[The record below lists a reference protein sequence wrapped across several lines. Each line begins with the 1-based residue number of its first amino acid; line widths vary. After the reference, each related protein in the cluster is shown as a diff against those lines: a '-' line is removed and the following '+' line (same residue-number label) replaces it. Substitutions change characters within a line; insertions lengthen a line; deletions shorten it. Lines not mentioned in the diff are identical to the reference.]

1 MHSDSDDNV
10 GRIGADK
17 GEGQAE
23 IRAPPPTV
31 RPYAEDK
38 IDSSEDEVVWKGRL
52 KWRPTNAS
60 TKRRAQASSTRG
72 AGPPVDR
79 PADLQ
84 QQRREASDR
93 RIVAPLYYS
102 PPPYYSFYPPYPQ
115 PIWPY
120 PPMLSSAHSLA
131 YPRFDDSRY
140 TVSTSRVKDHPMQQ
154 TSQNEDA
161 RDITQFGSQSGH
173 DTTGEQTASCLE
185 YSDLDGLIISVTVQ
199 SSHASS
205 YSQVPIPSQMKWPG
219 SVHYGTNVTMDVKKA
234 ITAKRLKRMDGSY
247 SMELYCNK
255 GPSVHGDY
263 QIQWLHMKMRHLD
276 LPDFENACLN
286 APGINGK
293 ARLILL
299 RLFEQIQIEHREQ
312 LFDGYSIQPGTV
324 LRCDGSSSGEPNTEQ
339 PSAVFMCFPYL
350 SVAIRKEAI
359 HLPEL
364 GYPTRSMLQ
373 TLYPYE
379 STTFREEPPSF
390 CSHLTPAADQVL
402 CVPQCWI
409 VILDSR
415 LVISSAELTGTE
427 IMDPAILHSNHDQY
441 FPPVTSHQGQDR
453 QSAHH
458 STRHDSAA
466 ADNDSM
472 DPLQRIVQEKA
483 KTFAQIFGGIRV
495 EDYLIEDDES
505 DDSSTTNTSDIS
517 LDRVGTT
524 TPPSTSDDILHQ
536 PHSTADASSG
546 AVCPP
551 ALNHAYDTLEN
562 SITHPWTSQSPLA
575 DVALGTLPTY
585 RLNDSQE
592 PQLESLSSIA
602 ENPAEVE
609 AFILTLLNTL
619 EPPQMTS
626 EYLMRFCRCIG
637 IVLDLWD
644 AAPQEVRRRQL
655 GTLERLHDCKARVD
669 ILRSICDLGSQNA
682 VFVSGSQY
690 REAMIKAVLDEN
702 SSSQKELESLRAVVA
717 DAMTLFKS
725 VSYYNTTHAI
735 RSAKKA
741 LRKQRRMSKP
751 GLFKKEQSPELT
763 SKLAKENLKPFLTWV
778 MIDAELDQKE
788 RTEAVAAEY
797 LQAMMR
803 RIEKSLSESGKNSYH
818 FARELS
824 LSDLQRSLI
833 APMPDLLNMTS
844 DVVVPSH
851 QHILSQLEPCIA
863 TAQAYPLNISLRELL
878 PEDPILDARKRV
890 VRVAIDDLFSATL
903 LFKEGSKSTKLY
915 IIRPLEIRFRR
926 SHKIEKPTIAIQ
938 SCSDCKFGRIYWS
951 QQDAI
956 IHLNEI
962 HYMDRPSGRQQ
973 VVRRYFVRSEND
985 VRNERVSKQQLQ
997 LLQTCIAHFEELI
1010 ARGEKLY
1017 FGIAEGK
1024 QRDRRRYQLPDGLI
1038 DCFEETVLLLMQ
1050 ATACMVAIRNEAATW
1065 RHTQGNTVENFNL
1078 ETSATRIALRRL
1090 GIMGDSG
1097 RASMT
1102 KAEKAI
1108 RLAVGKDNMGSMGS
1122 AGPELLVSIILQ
1134 NIAKKHPLDDVQM
1147 DINQLY
1153 QEYISKLQ
1161 YQINKSPRKRL
1172 LRAIHKLQ
1180 EEISVVK
1187 LVNSWQQKT
1196 LTSLLRV
1203 LDPNTFRIPTDDR
1216 RNMYIPES
1224 ECISN
1229 NLVILQA
1236 KFVELDALE
1245 NRAQYLS
1252 EQLRQSVEILEEDH
1266 GKAILV
1272 FTMITT
1278 IFLPL

>member
-364 GYPTRSMLQ
+364 GYPTR
-373 TLYPYE
+373 T
-379 STTFREEPPSF
+379 
-390 CSHLTPAADQVL
+390 ADQVL

-751 GLFKKEQSPELT
+751 GLSKKEQSPELT

-890 VRVAIDDLFSATL
+890 VRVAIDDLF
-903 LFKEGSKSTKLY
+903 
-915 IIRPLEIRFRR
+915 
-926 SHKIEKPTIAIQ
+926 
-938 SCSDCKFGRIYWS
+938 
-951 QQDAI
+951 
-956 IHLNEI
+956 
-962 HYMDRPSGRQQ
+962 
-973 VVRRYFVRSEND
+973 
-985 VRNERVSKQQLQ
+985 
-997 LLQTCIAHFEELI
+997 
-1010 ARGEKLY
+1010 
-1017 FGIAEGK
+1017 
-1024 QRDRRRYQLPDGLI
+1024 
-1038 DCFEETVLLLMQ
+1038 

>member
-38 IDSSEDEVVWKGRL
+38 TDSSEDEVVWKGRL

-102 PPPYYSFYPPYPQ
+102 PPPYHSFYPPYPQ

-131 YPRFDDSRY
+131 YPRFDDLRY

-364 GYPTRSMLQ
+364 GYPTR
-373 TLYPYE
+373 T
-379 STTFREEPPSF
+379 
-390 CSHLTPAADQVL
+390 ADQVL

-751 GLFKKEQSPELT
+751 GLSKKEQSPELT

-863 TAQAYPLNISLRELL
+863 TTQAYPLNISLRELL

-890 VRVAIDDLFSATL
+890 VRAAIDDLFSATL
-903 LFKEGSKSTKLY
+903 LFKEG
-915 IIRPLEIRFRR
+915 
-926 SHKIEKPTIAIQ
+926 
-938 SCSDCKFGRIYWS
+938 
-951 QQDAI
+951 
-956 IHLNEI
+956 
-962 HYMDRPSGRQQ
+962 M
-973 VVRRYFVRSEND
+973 
-985 VRNERVSKQQLQ
+985 
-997 LLQTCIAHFEELI
+997 
-1010 ARGEKLY
+1010 
-1017 FGIAEGK
+1017 
-1024 QRDRRRYQLPDGLI
+1024 
-1038 DCFEETVLLLMQ
+1038 
-1050 ATACMVAIRNEAATW
+1050 
-1065 RHTQGNTVENFNL
+1065 
-1078 ETSATRIALRRL
+1078 
-1090 GIMGDSG
+1090 
-1097 RASMT
+1097 
-1102 KAEKAI
+1102 
-1108 RLAVGKDNMGSMGS
+1108 GKDNMGSMGS

-1236 KFVELDALE
+1236 KSVELDALE